1 METRF
6 IDLPCKYEKAK
17 RNQELNAEIEAYLA
31 KGGKITVLDTPEPK
45 PRPPH
50 SVKDRKTMGL
60 PKPPKPKVKPP
71 TQEHR
76 LSGKQFM
83 RHRQWINYLK
93 MGYLMST
100 GDVRQKFGFTNSIR
114 TAEVINE
121 LAGRTVIKQVNA
133 VHMGRTTRFFKY
145 NAEDK

>member
-6 IDLPCKYEKAK
+6 IDLPCRYEKAK

-31 KGGKITVLDTPEPK
+31 KGGKIAKLNGCDPK

-50 SVKDRKTMGL
+50 SVKNHKTMGL
-60 PKPPKPKVKPP
+60 PKPPKPKVKPSA
-71 TQEHR
+71 HG
-76 LSGKQFM
+76 LSGTQFT
-83 RHRQWINYLK
+83 RHNQWIDYLK
-93 MGYLMST
+93 RGHLMSV
-100 GDVRQKFGFTNSIR
+100 GEVRAMFDFAHPIKV
-114 TAEVINE
+114 AEVINRR
-121 LAGRTVIKQVNA
+121 AGRTVIKQVNA